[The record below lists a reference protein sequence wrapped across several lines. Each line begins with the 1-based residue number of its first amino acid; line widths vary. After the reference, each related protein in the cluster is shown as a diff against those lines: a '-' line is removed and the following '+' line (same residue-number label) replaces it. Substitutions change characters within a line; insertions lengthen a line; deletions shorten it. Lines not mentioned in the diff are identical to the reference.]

1 MREGCFGILDR
12 GTERRTQREI
22 KKEVEGEGIWKVQIC
37 NFLKLDR
44 CVCWFLRENASENQI
59 KSLQLQV
66 LAKMKRETDID
77 KDIDIQI
84 QWWELINGLYGG
96 DRSGN

>member
-1 MREGCFGILDR
+1 MGFMMEMVVGIKLIRSRLYGGDR
-12 GTERRTQREI
+12 GE
-22 KKEVEGEGIWKVQIC
+22 IC
-37 NFLKLDR
+37 NFLKSEH

-59 KSLQLQV
+59 KSLKLQV